1 MLWWILLSEGCP
13 EYCKYD
19 DPYELS
25 DRLCDYE
32 GCDSDVLDQLRF
44 MDVGFVMI
52 VRGRRVIKVRD
63 HTLPNPLPGEPSGE

>member
-19 DPYELS
+19 DAYELA

-32 GCDSDVLDQLRF
+32 GCDPIVLGELRF
-44 MDVGFVMI
+44 MDVGIITI

-63 HTLPNPLPGEPSGE
+63 YNDPLPGEPSGE